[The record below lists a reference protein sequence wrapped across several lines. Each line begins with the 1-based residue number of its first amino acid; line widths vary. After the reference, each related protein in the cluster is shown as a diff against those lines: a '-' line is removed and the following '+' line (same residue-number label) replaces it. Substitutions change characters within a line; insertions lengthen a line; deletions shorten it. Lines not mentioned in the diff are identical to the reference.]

1 MRHNSEYTITTH
13 KKNIFG
19 KLGVTNAH
27 DATKYAL
34 RTGLIDLVEYYI

>member
-1 MRHNSEYTITTH
+1 MIILPRTYATVP
-13 KKNIFG
+13 KNIFG